1 MTFASP
7 WVFWIVA
14 PACVVWAG
22 AWLWLTLASQG
33 RRARSHG
40 LRFSSLALLTP
51 ARPTLRIRL
60 RPYLAGLR
68 VMAVGLLVIA
78 LARPQT
84 VHSRREVASEGVAIV
99 LVLDTSGTMRALD
112 MDSGPFEMRRSRLQV
127 AKEVVAGFVDGRPDD
142 PIGMVVFAENAFTQC
157 PLTLDHAILHT
168 LLAKI
173 EVGMA
178 GETTAI
184 GTAIAIAVKR
194 LGSSPAKSKV
204 VVLLTDG
211 RNNAGTLTPDFAA
224 QIAKSMG
231 VKVYTIGV
239 GTYDKAPFVVDS
251 PFGKRVVYEA
261 VDLDDKQLTDIANAT
276 GAAYFRGV
284 DADHLKAIYAEIDRL
299 EKTKIEMFSSLDIT
313 EHYLPWVLAAL
324 ALLCLEVVLMRTY
337 ARKVP

>member
-1 MTFASP
+1 MTFAAP
-7 WVFWIVA
+7 WVFWIGV
-14 PACVVWAG
+14 PAGLVWAV
-22 AWLWLTLASQG
+22 AWLWLTLAG
-33 RRARSHG
+33 RGRHARSHG
-40 LRFSSLALLTP
+40 LRFSSVALFDP
-51 ARPTLRIRL
+51 ARPTLRVRI

-68 VMAVGLLVIA
+68 IVTVALLLFA

-84 VHSRREVASEGVAIV
+84 VRSRREVASEGVAIV

-127 AKEVVAGFVDGRPDD
+127 AKDVVAGFVDGRPDD

-168 LLAKI
+168 LLEHV

-184 GTAIAIAVKR
+184 GNAIAIAVKR
-194 LGSSPAKSKV
+194 LKNSQAKSKV

-224 QIAKSMG
+224 QIAKSLG

-261 VDLDDKQLTDIANAT
+261 VDLDDKQLTDIAAAT
-276 GAAYFRGV
+276 GAAYFRAQ

-299 EKTKIEMFSSLDIT
+299 EKTRIEMFSSLDIT
-313 EHYLPWVLAAL
+313 EHYLPLVLFAL
-324 ALLCLEVVLMRTY
+324 ALLCVEVVLMRTW